1 MKTILVPADFS
12 KEARQAFIYALEIAK
27 LTKASI
33 VLFHAFHQPIPVD
46 NAFRLEETILA
57 LEKEKEKLLASW
69 ADEVRNELYQDFSWK
84 FESTHGRKTGDHGA
98 LTRTTSGFHTI
109 EKLPD
114 PGKEVKVSCFCKFGI
129 AAEEINPAAKKYQAD
144 LILMSSRGAG
154 AIGQALMGS
163 TVSAVISNCEVPVL
177 TLPQHTEFKKLHT
190 FVFASDLNLC
200 TDKSVLENLR
210 TIIKAFGAELK
221 VLHLYQENDLP
232 TEQKRVLLG
241 LDTLDLAL
249 YDLNYQV
256 YFKQSDD
263 IVTGIY
269 DFVQQQKADLL
280 VLVHKRHQFLEILLK
295 KSVTGIITR
304 QGFVPFITLPYP
316 R

>member
-1 MKTILVPADFS
+1 MYTILVPTDYS
-12 KEARQAFIYALEIAK
+12 KEARHAFIYALEIAK
-27 LTKASI
+27 LTKANL

-46 NAFRLEETILA
+46 NAFRLEKIILA
-57 LEKEKEKLLASW
+57 LEKQKEELLASW
-69 ADEVRNELYQDFSWK
+69 VDEVRNELYQDFSWK
-84 FESTHGRKTGDHGA
+84 FESTHGRKIGNQSA

-109 EKLPD
+109 ENLPD
-114 PGKEVKVSCFCKFGI
+114 PGNEVKVSCFCKFGI

-177 TLPQHTEFKKLHT
+177 TLPQHSEYKKLHT
-190 FVFASDLNLC
+190 FVFASDLNQC
-200 TDKSVLENLR
+200 ADKTVLANLR
-210 TIIKAFGAELK
+210 TLIKTFRAELK
-221 VLHLYQENDLP
+221 VLHLHQENDLP

-241 LDTLDLAL
+241 LDTLDIAL

-280 VLVHKRHQFLEILLK
+280 VLVHRRHQFLEILLK
-295 KSVTGIITR
+295 RV
-304 QGFVPFITLPYP
+304 
-316 R
+316 